1 MNKAELERQ
10 LALFG
15 VRPGQHFGQNFMLD
29 DNLLDFIVRTA
40 DPRPGETIL
49 EVGPGLGA
57 LTERLLAAGARV
69 VAVELDKRLADYL
82 RQRFAG
88 TALTLV
94 QGDACR
100 IDLAEALGGDT
111 GCRFLANLPYAI
123 TSPFL
128 GRVLELSV
136 PPRELLLLLQKETAQ
151 RLTAA
156 VDTRDYGSF
165 SVAVQSVYA
174 VSIVRTVPP
183 EVFHPRPRVDSALVR
198 FRRHAACP
206 TPEVRRRL
214 QRVVRTAFSERR
226 KMMRKALSR
235 AFGGERVDAAMARL
249 GIPLTARAQTL
260 GLDQFMALAEMI
272 CSPADP
278 TSEVVLLDSGDA
290 QSHNQGWSP

>member
-29 DNLLDFIVRTA
+29 ENLLDFIVRTA

-57 LTERLLAAGARV
+57 LTGRLLAAGARV
-69 VAVELDKRLADYL
+69 VAVELDKRLADFL

-88 TALTLV
+88 TALTLI

-100 IDLAEALGGDT
+100 VDLAEALGGDT
-111 GCRFLANLPYAI
+111 GCRCLANLPYAI

-128 GRVLELSV
+128 GRILELAV

-165 SVAVQSVYA
+165 TVSVQAAYE

-198 FRRHAACP
+198 FRRRADCP
-206 TPEVRRRL
+206 SPEVRRRL

-235 AFGGERVDAAMARL
+235 AFGAARVEAAMGHL
-249 GIPLTARAQTL
+249 GIPLTARAQVL
-260 GLDQFMALAEMI
+260 GLGQFMALAAAL
-272 CSPADP
+272 CADAVGAP
-278 TSEVVLLDSGDA
+278 HTDDA
-290 QSHNQGWSP
+290 NNQGSTP